1 MGVAIK
7 IAVLVSWRTAP
18 CLFDNLIICSLRL
31 KKGILFLKMLL
42 CFRFCAFGF
51 AAIPHPSCYLT
62 SVVDKTCRG
71 PVIAPFSLQLF
82 SYAGGVPGIK

>member
-18 CLFDNLIICSLRL
+18 CLFDNLIICSLRF
-31 KKGILFLKMLL
+31 KKDVLFFKMLL

-51 AAIPHPSCYLT
+51 EAIAHPICYLT
-62 SVVDKTCRG
+62 SAVDKTCRG
-71 PVIAPFSLQLF
+71 PVTASFSLQLF
-82 SYAGGVPGIK
+82 